1 MTLNWY
7 ETIYFWLV
15 VDFTII
21 GSLVAVNR
29 KTLIEAYKFLKNTG
43 V

>member
-1 MTLNWY
+1 MLKMY

-21 GSLVAVNR
+21 GLLAIFNR
-29 KTLIEAYKFLKNTG
+29 KTLIEIYKTLTKYDI
-43 V
+43 